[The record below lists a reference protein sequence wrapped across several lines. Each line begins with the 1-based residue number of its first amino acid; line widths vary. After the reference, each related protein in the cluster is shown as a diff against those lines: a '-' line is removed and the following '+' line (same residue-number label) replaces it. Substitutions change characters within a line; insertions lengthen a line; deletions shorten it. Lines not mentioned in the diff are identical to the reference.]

1 MDQLVD
7 GAQELTN
14 GMTQLQA
21 GTGQLGDGATELANA
36 VDTAVNQVVGLGA
49 VQGQLLEAVDAAEK
63 DLEGVDTDD
72 AKEIRSAIGDL
83 KKQLEN
89 FDVGEEITGPL
100 TELQDGS
107 RELANELEVPGYAY
121 HDGVYSATEG
131 SKQLLA
137 GLQELQSGTGDS
149 TGGSQE
155 LADGADCV
163 KTMADLNKKQYA
175 TERKASGFQGG
186 SRRGP

>member
-1 MDQLVD
+1 M
-7 GAQELTN
+7 
-14 GMTQLQA
+14 
-21 GTGQLGDGATELANA
+21 
-36 VDTAVNQVVGLGA
+36 
-49 VQGQLLEAVDAAEK
+49 DAAEK

-107 RELANELEVPGYAY
+107 RELANQLEVPGYAY

-137 GLQELQSGTGDS
+137 GLQELQSGTGDL

-155 LADGADCV
+155 LADGADRV
-163 KTMADLNKKQYA
+163 KTMADLNK
-175 TERKASGFQGG
+175 TKADAVQRALPAVQAPAAGEGAEEVDPELAAAEGETSGALSLWLPCCLQHW
-186 SRRGP
+186 